1 MMCIIWW
8 KCDKIG
14 VIKVNLGMNMEQK
27 VTKTDKAEK
36 AAKPTKAVKT
46 QAAKGAASAKKNKST
61 GLIVGIVV
69 AVIVVIAAVVAIV
82 MAVNSGKGDDA
93 GTDATTSENSEKKGT
108 KTVGDEEYGYLVV
121 PEDWEKIEAQ
131 EGFQYGNSEDGYYVS
146 ILVEDASE
154 LNAEDWAKGVEAI
167 LQQGNA
173 EDMKTGK
180 EKLGNVGE
188 AHVVSGFYKA
198 YDRWLKAYVVESGDK
213 VYYVAVEGPD
223 KDSEEFKVPESFK
236 TEK

>member
-1 MMCIIWW
+1 
-8 KCDKIG
+8 
-14 VIKVNLGMNMEQK
+14 MEQK
-27 VTKTDKAEK
+27 TTKT
-36 AAKPTKAVKT
+36 VKT
-46 QAAKGAASAKKNKST
+46 TKSAGAKGAPAKKNT
-61 GLIVGIVV
+61 GLIIGIVV
-69 AVIVVIAAVVAIV
+69 AVIVVIVAVIAIV
-82 MAVNSGKGDDA
+82 AAVNSGKGDDA
-93 GTDATTSENSEKKGT
+93 GNGATTSENSEKKGT

-131 EGFQYGNSEDGYYVS
+131 EGFQYGNSKDGYYVS

-167 LQQGNA
+167 LEQGNA
-173 EDMKTGK
+173 ENLETGK

-188 AHVVSGFYKA
+188 ANVVSGYYDA
-198 YDRWLKAYVVESGDK
+198 YSRWLKAYVVESGDK

-236 TEK
+236 LEK